1 MLLRCGI
8 ILIVLEQEKYLIPT
22 HTSYLLRNAE
32 FCAQILFKRFS
43 PRERRKQVWQI
54 LCAVVPCSN
63 LCEQDTIETLHDT
76 HRICRTWFRRTFSKN
91 LL

>member
-8 ILIVLEQEKYLIPT
+8 ILIVLEQGKYLIPT

-43 PRERRKQVWQI
+43 TRERRKQVWQI
-54 LCAVVPCSN
+54 LCVHALFKLSFIVEKGIQKSSSCR
-63 LCEQDTIETLHDT
+63 LLG
-76 HRICRTWFRRTFSKN
+76 ICFS
-91 LL
+91 LYLGIVI